1 MALTQDEK
9 NALFIMIAEKK
20 LTAERNEEI
29 RGDEAGA
36 RAEIALHAPDILR
49 KFQEA
54 QNGDELQKTGLEIM
68 LVTRATQIA
77 TLQSVLEATD

>member
-1 MALTQDEK
+1 MPLTQDEK
-9 NALFIMIAEKK
+9 NAIFIMIAEKK

-36 RAEIALHAPDILR
+36 RAEIAAHAPELLR

-54 QNGDELQKTGLEIM
+54 QNGDELQKASLEV
-68 LVTRATQIA
+68 LLAARATQIA
-77 TLQSVLEATD
+77 TLQSVLAATE